1 LGLRQLLVRA
11 ATSRPRVLVIE
22 MPGGTQARM
31 AAERELDRR
40 GWPPGTAPGSAD
52 VLLLA
57 GSVPEELA
65 SAVDLLW
72 DQLPGPRT
80 RACPT
85 GPDDVVAELDR
96 AQASL
101 RDDPQQRLDARER
114 DREPAGSWVED
125 DMDHGDMDHGDM
137 DHGDMDH
144 GDMDHG
150 DMDHGDMDHGDMEMA
165 PGGIPL
171 AEGDDDRDG
180 LEMDVLVHPLG
191 PLLDHW
197 PGGLELHTRLHG
209 DVVAHVEVQRPAS
222 PTHVPAAVAA
232 WDAVAR
238 VLSLVGDDV
247 WAARARMVRDQ
258 HPGPELD
265 GGGGRVR
272 ARLARLARHHVL
284 PHSVTDVLGRLLDE
298 RIDASTHRLDDAAL
312 ASLLEG
318 HDLGDVRLLV
328 AAHAPLLEPSAA
340 GAGRG

>member
-1 LGLRQLLVRA
+1 
-11 ATSRPRVLVIE
+11 
-22 MPGGTQARM
+22 
-31 AAERELDRR
+31 
-40 GWPPGTAPGSAD
+40 
-52 VLLLA
+52 
-57 GSVPEELA
+57 
-65 SAVDLLW
+65 
-72 DQLPGPRT
+72 
-80 RACPT
+80 
-85 GPDDVVAELDR
+85 
-96 AQASL
+96 
-101 RDDPQQRLDARER
+101 
-114 DREPAGSWVED
+114 
-125 DMDHGDMDHGDM
+125 
-137 DHGDMDH
+137 
-144 GDMDHG
+144 DMDHG

>member
-1 LGLRQLLVRA
+1 MGLRQLVVRA
-11 ATSRPRVLVIE
+11 ATTRPRVLVVE
-22 MPGGTQARM
+22 MPGGARVRM
-31 AAERELDRR
+31 TAERELDRR
-40 GWPPGTAPGSAD
+40 GWPTGTAPGSTD

-57 GSVPEELA
+57 GHVPDELTP
-65 SAVDLLW
+65 AVDLIW
-72 DQLPGPRT
+72 DQLPGPRA
-80 RACPT
+80 RARPL
-85 GPDDVVAELDR
+85 GPDDVVAELEA
-96 AQASL
+96 AQTSL
-101 RDDPQQRLDARER
+101 RDDPQQRIDARER

-125 DMDHGDMDHGDM
+125 DL
-137 DHGDMDH
+137 
-144 GDMDHG
+144 
-150 DMDHGDMDHGDMEMA
+150 
-165 PGGIPL
+165 PL

-209 DVVAHVEVQRPAS
+209 DVVAHVEVHRPAS
-222 PTHVPAAVAA
+222 PTHLPAAVAA
-232 WDAVAR
+232 WDAAAR
-238 VLSLVGDDV
+238 VLALVGDDV
-247 WAARARMVRDQ
+247 WARRARAVRDQ
-258 HPGPELD
+258 RPGPELD
-265 GGGGRVR
+265 GGGRPVR
-272 ARLARLARHHVL
+272 AHLARLARHHVL

>member
-1 LGLRQLLVRA
+1 MGLRQLLVRA
-11 ATSRPRVLVIE
+11 ATSRPRALVVE
-22 MPGGTQARM
+22 MPGGARVRM
-31 AAERELDRR
+31 AAERELTRR
-40 GWPPGTAPGSAD
+40 DWPTGTAPGSAD

-57 GSVPEELA
+57 GGVPDELA
-65 SAVDLLW
+65 GAVDLLW
-72 DQLPGPRT
+72 DQLPGPRA

-85 GPDDVVAELDR
+85 SPDDVVAELDR

-125 DMDHGDMDHGDM
+125 
-137 DHGDMDH
+137 
-144 GDMDHG
+144 DMDHG

-232 WDAVAR
+232 WDAVAG

-247 WAARARMVRDQ
+247 WAARARAVRDQ
-258 HPGPELD
+258 RPGPELD
-265 GGGGRVR
+265 GGGRRVR
-272 ARLARLARHHVL
+272 AHLARLARHHVL

-298 RIDASTHRLDDAAL
+298 RMDVSTHRLDDPAL

-328 AAHAPLLEPSAA
+328 AAHAPLLATSAA

>member
-1 LGLRQLLVRA
+1 MGLRQLLVRA

-125 DMDHGDMDHGDM
+125 
-137 DHGDMDH
+137 
-144 GDMDHG
+144 

>member
-1 LGLRQLLVRA
+1 MGLRQLLARA
-11 ATSRPRVLVIE
+11 ATSRPRVLVVE
-22 MPGGTQARM
+22 MPDGAQARM

-40 GWPPGTAPGSAD
+40 GWLPSTAPGSAD

-57 GSVPEELA
+57 GSVPDDLA
-65 SAVDLLW
+65 GAVDLLW
-72 DQLPGPRT
+72 DQLPGPRA
-80 RACPT
+80 RARPT
-85 GPDDVVAELDR
+85 GPVAVVAALDA

-114 DREPAGSWVED
+114 DREPAGSWVAD
-125 DMDHGDMDHGDM
+125 DL
-137 DHGDMDH
+137 
-144 GDMDHG
+144 
-150 DMDHGDMDHGDMEMA
+150 
-165 PGGIPL
+165 PL

-209 DVVAHVEVQRPAS
+209 DVVAHVEVHRPAS
-222 PTHVPAAVAA
+222 PTHVPTDVAA

-247 WAARARMVRDQ
+247 WAARARAARDQ
-258 HPGPELD
+258 QPGPELD
-265 GGGGRVR
+265 GGGRRVR
-272 ARLARLARHHVL
+272 AQLARLARHHVL

-298 RIDASTHRLDDAAL
+298 RIDVSTHRLDDAAL

-328 AAHAPLLEPSAA
+328 AAHAPLLETSAA